1 MNEKSQLMNA
11 LKELTE
17 KRLLTSEA
25 ESLFEPYKDAT
36 LPLSLSFLSATK
48 SFGSQKDETYND
60 GYSVICNTE
69 NWGIEICLLFPSQG
83 NSLVESLE
91 SGDVFEAN
99 VKFIDYD
106 ALYQRAI
113 FGKLY
118 SESDF
123 HEVPESAMSSLP
135 DDATYP
141 IDLEA
146 QAIDLEAQAIELEA
160 QAIELEAEIIGAESD
175 LIEHTSDIAGSKSEA
190 RLLLLKSLNSRKK
203 LIEQGAERNKHFS
216 KADYREEQSNLNALP
231 QPSQLEKSGCWCLL
245 LGVFVS
251 MGSIISLGDGFDS
264 FGFLV
269 IGLTLCVVGGLSLL
283 ISKSTKN
290 RSGKS

>member
-25 ESLFEPYKDAT
+25 ESLFEPYKDAI

-60 GYSVICNTE
+60 GYSVICNSE

-146 QAIDLEAQAIELEA
+146 QAI
-160 QAIELEAEIIGAESD
+160 ELEAEIIGPESD

>member
-60 GYSVICNTE
+60 GYSVICNSE

-141 IDLEA
+141 ID
-146 QAIDLEAQAIELEA
+146 LEA

>member
-60 GYSVICNTE
+60 GYSVICNSE

-146 QAIDLEAQAIELEA
+146 QAI
-160 QAIELEAEIIGAESD
+160 ELEAEIIGAESD
-175 LIEHTSDIAGSKSEA
+175 LIKHTSDIAGSKSEA

-216 KADYREEQSNLNALP
+216 EADYREEQSNLNALP

-283 ISKSTKN
+283 ISKPTKN

>member
-60 GYSVICNTE
+60 GYSVICNSE

-146 QAIDLEAQAIELEA
+146 QAI
-160 QAIELEAEIIGAESD
+160 ELEAEIIGAESD

-216 KADYREEQSNLNALP
+216 EADYREEQSNLNALP